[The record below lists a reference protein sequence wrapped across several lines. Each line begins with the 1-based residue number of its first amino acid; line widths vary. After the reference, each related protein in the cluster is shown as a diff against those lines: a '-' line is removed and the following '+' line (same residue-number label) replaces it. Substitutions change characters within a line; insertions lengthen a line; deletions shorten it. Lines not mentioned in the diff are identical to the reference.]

1 MAHRVGR
8 RHLTVSAV
16 ERQVH
21 GYQQGHQLLAASML
35 LPKAEQSVINQLSDV
50 AGPLRPRE
58 RFEPYLT
65 AYPLPS
71 GKRFVLARTWQD
83 LTVTRAGCVRT
94 LSLVIPMD
102 EWIEADGLSAYL
114 AQFRMDRLPDARDA
128 TQVVVQDT
136 GTEPL
141 PPASPFNGSE
151 LLEALFLEDARPVV
165 MLDALEPQLVATRVL
180 TALWPSLRRR
190 FAVSTFARSPR
201 KVGGRDFD
209 LVFAP
214 KDARS
219 RFADWNG
226 RRVDGRSV
234 QDGRHRWTRAIVAR
248 VFDQPHPRLLTA
260 SEIRLVGGNEASQDD
275 AAVLRIALLWD
286 ELATKIH
293 NTPTAALGLLD
304 IVNSGKVSEALA
316 AETIEP
322 SLVEAANRA
331 STTFA
336 DDEAWSFL
344 GAISRKLQGRS
355 MPAGRAAVSG
365 AVERL
370 AARAP
375 EGAVSLLTQEDPRG
389 ALTELVP
396 RIAWG
401 LSRNFTDRSGSALR
415 EAAPAVL
422 GRLLAH
428 GDTLAGHVAHDRS
441 LIERLGQVLP
451 ALDDETLDA
460 VGQRLLPRLIEDW
473 QLPAAKPLIQR
484 LDAPRL
490 VSELRHLGQANDFAG
505 VKLSG
510 FVLDSA
516 LSATA
521 KEDVRSTLV
530 TLARTSRRNNMIA
543 RTLVPGAADARWL
556 HGIDAELLDRGSA
569 TAMLLDL
576 LGRADDLQ
584 FVAILRDE
592 CVGAHALSV
601 MESEA
606 PELLLRA
613 MSGDALT
620 LDTFARVLLRVLE
633 YIQGEARLKLA
644 EHALHRCLSNRF
656 GGDEIDLIASLL
668 SAVGNGLDAA
678 WFARTGLGR
687 NVDRATA
694 SRNMVAL
701 ERATPPARLQAAWAM
716 EDIARMLVQRPNLDL
731 DTAAVEACAA
741 LMLYAEKVAPKAH
754 LLAAGRLMPVLLRSR
769 DRPVSSMIVAAFPS
783 VHRELA
789 RVGEV
794 SDLFKFIT
802 FFDWDRCK
810 AARHELVDA
819 FMSSSWPPSDLAL
832 TACRTKEVSKILRR
846 VGKRYGGKNYLERI
860 MFETEKLP
868 TDCRSMIENE
878 LMGIRYNR
886 VSDNDLL

>member
-1 MAHRVGR
+1 MV
-8 RHLTVSAV
+8 
-16 ERQVH
+16 
-21 GYQQGHQLLAASML
+21 
-35 LPKAEQSVINQLSDV
+35 NQLSDV

-102 EWIEADGLSAYL
+102 EWVEADGLSAYL
-114 AQFRMDRLPDARDA
+114 DQLWLDRLPDARDV
-128 TQVVVQDT
+128 TQIVVQDM
-136 GTEPL
+136 GTESL
-141 PPASPFNGSE
+141 PPASPFNSSE

-165 MLDALEPQLVATRVL
+165 MLDALEPELVATRLL
-180 TALWPSLRRR
+180 TALWPALRRR

-201 KVGGRDFD
+201 KIGGRDFD

-219 RFADWNG
+219 RFADWSG
-226 RRVDGRSV
+226 RRVDGRSM
-234 QDGRHRWTRAIVAR
+234 QDGRHRWTGAIVAR
-248 VFDQPHPRLLTA
+248 VFDQPHPRLLTV
-260 SEIRLVGGNEASQDD
+260 SEIGLVGGNEARQDD
-275 AAVLRIALLWD
+275 AAALRIALLWD

-293 NTPTAALGLLD
+293 STPTAALGLLD
-304 IVNSGKVSEALA
+304 IINSGKVRGALA
-316 AETIEP
+316 LETIEP
-322 SLVEAANRA
+322 SVAEAANRA
-331 STTFA
+331 SKTFA

-355 MPAGRAAVSG
+355 MPAGRAAVAD

-370 AARAP
+370 TARAP
-375 EGAVSLLTQEDPRG
+375 EGAVSLLSQEDPRG

-396 RIAWG
+396 HIASG

-422 GRLLAH
+422 GRLLAQ
-428 GDTLAGHVAHDRS
+428 GDPLVGHVANDRA
-441 LIERLGQVLP
+441 LVERLGQILP

-460 VGQRLLPRLIEDW
+460 LGQSLLPRLIEDW
-473 QLPAAKPLIQR
+473 QLPAAEPLIRR

-490 VSELRHLGQANDFAG
+490 TSELRHLGQTNDFAG
-505 VKLSG
+505 ARLSG
-510 FVLDSA
+510 FVLDRA
-516 LSATA
+516 LSAGT
-521 KEDVRSTLV
+521 KENVQSTLV
-530 TLARTSRRNNMIA
+530 TLPPTLRRNQMIA
-543 RTLVPGAADARWL
+543 RTLVPGAKDARWL
-556 HGIDAELLDRGSA
+556 HGLDAELLDRGSA

-576 LGRADDLQ
+576 LGRADDRQ
-584 FVAILRDE
+584 FAAILGEKR
-592 CVGAHALSV
+592 VGAHALSV
-601 MESEA
+601 MESET

-620 LDTFARVLLRVLE
+620 LDTFARVLPRVLNSL
-633 YIQGEARLKLA
+633 QGEARLKLA
-644 EHALHRCLSNRF
+644 EHALHRCLRDRF

-668 SAVGNGLDAA
+668 SAVGNGLDGA

-687 NVDRATA
+687 NVDGTTA

-701 ERATPPARLQAAWAM
+701 RRATPPSRLQAAWAI

-731 DTAAVEACAA
+731 DLAAADACAV
-741 LMLYAEKVAPKAH
+741 LMLCAEKVAPKAH
-754 LLAAGRLMPVLLRSR
+754 LLAAGLLMPVLLRSR

-789 RVGEV
+789 RVDEV
-794 SDLFKFIT
+794 PDLFKFIT

-819 FMSSSWPPSDLAL
+819 FMSSSWPPLDLAL
-832 TACRTKEVSKILRR
+832 TACRTKEVTKILRR
-846 VGKRYGGKNYLERI
+846 VGKRHGGSNYLGRI
-860 MFETEKLP
+860 ISEISDLP
-868 TDCRSMIENE
+868 MDCRLVITSE
-878 LMGIRYNR
+878 LTEIQKTTNL
-886 VSDNDLL
+886 DND

>member
-1 MAHRVGR
+1 
-8 RHLTVSAV
+8 
-16 ERQVH
+16 
-21 GYQQGHQLLAASML
+21 ML
-35 LPKAEQSVINQLSDV
+35 LSKAEQSVVNQLSDV
-50 AGPLRPRE
+50 TGPLRPRE

-102 EWIEADGLSAYL
+102 EWAEADSLAAYL
-114 AQFRMDRLPDARDA
+114 DQLRLDRLPDARDA
-128 TQVVVQDT
+128 TQVVVQDP
-136 GTEPL
+136 GTAPL
-141 PPASPFNGSE
+141 PPVPPFNGSE
-151 LLEALFLEDARPVV
+151 LLEALFLEDARPIV
-165 MLDALEPQLVATRVL
+165 MLDALEPELVATRLL

-190 FAVSTFARSPR
+190 FAVSTFVRSPR
-201 KVGGRDFD
+201 KVGGRDFN

-226 RRVDGRSV
+226 RRVDGRSM
-234 QDGRHRWTRAIVAR
+234 QDGRHRWTGAIVAR
-248 VFDQPHPRLLTA
+248 VFDQPYPRLLTV
-260 SEIRLVGGNEASQDD
+260 SEIGLVSGNEASQDD
-275 AAVLRIALLWD
+275 AAALRIALLWD

-304 IVNSGKVSEALA
+304 IVNSGKVRDALA
-316 AETIEP
+316 VATIEP

-336 DDEAWSFL
+336 DDEAWSFF

-355 MPAGRAAVSG
+355 MPAGRAAVAD

-375 EGAVSLLTQEDPRG
+375 EGGVSLLSQEDPRG

-401 LSRNFTDRSGSALR
+401 LSRNFTDRSVSALR

-422 GRLLAH
+422 GRLLAR
-428 GDTLAGHVAHDRS
+428 GDPLAGHVADDRP
-441 LIERLGQVLP
+441 LLERLGQVLP

-460 VGQRLLPRLIEDW
+460 IGESLLPRLIEDW
-473 QLPAAKPLIQR
+473 QLPAAEPLIRR

-490 VSELRHLGQANDFAG
+490 ASELRHLGQANDFAG
-505 VKLSG
+505 AKLSG
-510 FVLDSA
+510 LVLDRA
-516 LSATA
+516 LSAGL

-530 TLARTSRRNNMIA
+530 TLAPTSRRNDMIA
-543 RTLVPGAADARWL
+543 QTLVPGAEDARWL
-556 HGIDAELLDRGSA
+556 HGLNAEFLDRGSA
-569 TAMLLDL
+569 TTMLLDL
-576 LGRADDLQ
+576 LGRANDWQ
-584 FVAILRDE
+584 FAAILRDE
-592 CVGAHALSV
+592 RVGAHALSV

-620 LDTFARVLLRVLE
+620 VDTFARVLPRVLKNL
-633 YIQGEARLKLA
+633 QGEARLKLA
-644 EHALHRCLSNRF
+644 EHALHRCLTDRF

-668 SAVGNGLDAA
+668 SAVGDGFDGE
-678 WFARTGLGR
+678 WFARAGLGR
-687 NVDRATA
+687 NVDGETA
-694 SRNMVAL
+694 SRNMAAL
-701 ERATPPARLQAAWAM
+701 GRATPPARLRAAWAM
-716 EDIARMLVQRPNLDL
+716 EHIAQMLIQRLTLDL
-731 DTAAVEACAA
+731 NTAAVEACAA

-754 LLAAGRLMPVLLRSR
+754 LLAAGLLMPVLLRSR
-769 DRPVSSMIVAAFPS
+769 DLPVSPMIVAGFPA

-789 RVGEV
+789 RVEEV
-794 SDLFKFIT
+794 PDVFKFIM

-819 FMSSSWPPSDLAL
+819 FMSSSWPPSDLVL
-832 TACRTKEVSKILRR
+832 TACRTKEVPKILRR
-846 VGKRYGGKNYLERI
+846 VGNRYGGNDYLERI
-860 MFETEKLP
+860 TSETERLP
-868 TDCRSMIENE
+868 LDCRSMIENE
-878 LMGIRYNR
+878 LSKNR
-886 VSDNDLL
+886 KRLISDGD

>member
-1 MAHRVGR
+1 MGHRY
-8 RHLTVSAV
+8 LTVSAV

-21 GYQQGHQLLAASML
+21 GYQQGHQLLAGSML
-35 LPKAEQSVINQLSDV
+35 LPKVEQSVVNQLSDV

-102 EWIEADGLSAYL
+102 EWVEADGLSAYL
-114 AQFRMDRLPDARDA
+114 DQLWLDRLPDARDV
-128 TQVVVQDT
+128 TQIVVQDM
-136 GTEPL
+136 GTESL
-141 PPASPFNGSE
+141 PPASPFNSSE

-165 MLDALEPQLVATRVL
+165 MLDALEPELVATRLL
-180 TALWPSLRRR
+180 TALWPALRRR

-201 KVGGRDFD
+201 KIGGRDFD

-219 RFADWNG
+219 RFADWSG
-226 RRVDGRSV
+226 RRVDGRSM
-234 QDGRHRWTRAIVAR
+234 QDGRHRWTGAIVAR
-248 VFDQPHPRLLTA
+248 VFDQPHPRLLTV
-260 SEIRLVGGNEASQDD
+260 SEIGLVGGNEARQDD
-275 AAVLRIALLWD
+275 AAALRIALLWD

-293 NTPTAALGLLD
+293 STPTAALGLLD
-304 IVNSGKVSEALA
+304 IINSGKVRGALA
-316 AETIEP
+316 LETIEP
-322 SLVEAANRA
+322 SVAEAANRA
-331 STTFA
+331 SKTFA

-355 MPAGRAAVSG
+355 MPAGRAAVAD

-370 AARAP
+370 TARAP
-375 EGAVSLLTQEDPRG
+375 EGAVSLLSQEDPRG

-396 RIAWG
+396 HIASG

-422 GRLLAH
+422 GRLLAQ
-428 GDTLAGHVAHDRS
+428 GDPLVGHVANDRA
-441 LIERLGQVLP
+441 LVERLGQILP

-460 VGQRLLPRLIEDW
+460 LGQSLLPRLIEDW
-473 QLPAAKPLIQR
+473 QLPAAEPLIRR

-490 VSELRHLGQANDFAG
+490 TSELRHLGQTNDFAG
-505 VKLSG
+505 ARLSG
-510 FVLDSA
+510 FVLDRA
-516 LSATA
+516 LSAGT
-521 KEDVRSTLV
+521 KENVQSTLV
-530 TLARTSRRNNMIA
+530 TLPPTLRRNQMIA
-543 RTLVPGAADARWL
+543 RTLVPGAKDARWL
-556 HGIDAELLDRGSA
+556 HGLDAELLDRGSA

-576 LGRADDLQ
+576 LGRADDRQ
-584 FVAILRDE
+584 FAAILGEKR
-592 CVGAHALSV
+592 VGAHALSV
-601 MESEA
+601 MESET

-620 LDTFARVLLRVLE
+620 LDTFARVLPRVLNSL
-633 YIQGEARLKLA
+633 QGEARLKLA
-644 EHALHRCLSNRF
+644 EHALHRCLRDRF

-668 SAVGNGLDAA
+668 SAVGNGLDGA

-687 NVDRATA
+687 NVDGTTA

-701 ERATPPARLQAAWAM
+701 RRATPPSRLQAAWAI

-731 DTAAVEACAA
+731 DLAAADACAV
-741 LMLYAEKVAPKAH
+741 LMLCAEKVAPKAH
-754 LLAAGRLMPVLLRSR
+754 LLAAGLLMPVLLRSR

-789 RVGEV
+789 RVDEV
-794 SDLFKFIT
+794 PDLFKFIT

-819 FMSSSWPPSDLAL
+819 FMSSSWPPLDLAL
-832 TACRTKEVSKILRR
+832 TACRTKEVTKILRR
-846 VGKRYGGKNYLERI
+846 VGKRHGGSNYLGRI
-860 MFETEKLP
+860 ISEIADLP
-868 TDCRSMIENE
+868 MDCRLVITSE
-878 LMGIRYNR
+878 LTEIQKTTNL
-886 VSDNDLL
+886 DND

>member
-1 MAHRVGR
+1 M
-8 RHLTVSAV
+8 SSV

-21 GYQQGHQLLAASML
+21 GYRQGHQLLAASML
-35 LPKAEQSVINQLSDV
+35 LPKTEQSVVNQLSDV
-50 AGPLRPRE
+50 AGPLGPRE

-83 LTVTRAGCVRT
+83 LTVARAGCVRT
-94 LSLVIPMD
+94 LSLVIPID
-102 EWIEADGLSAYL
+102 EWVEADCLSGYL
-114 AQFRMDRLPDARDA
+114 NQLWLDRLPDVRDA
-128 TQVVVQDT
+128 TQVVVRDT

-141 PPASPFNGSE
+141 PPAPPFNGSE
-151 LLEALFLEDARPVV
+151 LVEALFLEDARPVV
-165 MLDALEPQLVATRVL
+165 MLDALEPELVATRLL
-180 TALWPSLRRR
+180 TALWPSLRGR

-201 KVGGRDFD
+201 KLGGRDFD

-234 QDGRHRWTRAIVAR
+234 QEGRHRWTGTIVAR
-248 VFDQPHPRLLTA
+248 VFEQPHPRLLTV
-260 SEIRLVGGNEASQDD
+260 SETELVCGNEASQDD
-275 AAVLRIALLWD
+275 AAALRIALLWE

-304 IVNSGKVSEALA
+304 IVNSGKVRDALA
-316 AETIEP
+316 VKAIEP

-336 DDEAWSFL
+336 DDDAWSFL
-344 GAISRKLQGRS
+344 SAISRKLQGRP
-355 MPAGRAAVSG
+355 MWAGRAAV
-365 AVERL
+365 ADAIERL

-375 EGAVSLLTQEDPRG
+375 EGAVSLLSQEDPRG
-389 ALTELVP
+389 ALSDLVP

-401 LSRNFTDRSGSALR
+401 LSRNFTDRTESALR
-415 EAAPAVL
+415 AAAPAVL
-422 GRLLAH
+422 GRLLAQ
-428 GDTLAGHVAHDRS
+428 GDPLAGHVADDRP
-441 LIERLGQVLP
+441 LVERLGQILP

-460 VGQRLLPRLIEDW
+460 VGQSLLPRLIEDW
-473 QLPAAKPLIQR
+473 QIPAAEPLIRR
-484 LDAPRL
+484 LDAARL
-490 VSELRHLGQANDFAG
+490 ASELRHLGQANDFAG
-505 VKLSG
+505 ARLSV
-510 FVLDSA
+510 FVLDMA
-516 LSATA
+516 LSAGT

-530 TLARTSRRNNMIA
+530 TLSPTSRRNEMIA
-543 RTLVPGAADARWL
+543 RTLVPCAEDALWL
-556 HGIDAELLDRGSA
+556 HGLDAELLDRGSA

-576 LGRADDLQ
+576 LSRADDWQ
-584 FVAILRDE
+584 FAAILRDKL
-592 CVGAHALSV
+592 VGAHALSV
-601 MESEA
+601 MESDA
-606 PELLLRA
+606 PKLLLRA

-620 LDTFARVLLRVLE
+620 VDIFVRLLPRVLI

-644 EHALHRCLSNRF
+644 EHGLHRCLRDRF

-668 SAVGNGLDAA
+668 SAVGDALDAA

-687 NVDRATA
+687 NVDGATA

-701 ERATPPARLQAAWAM
+701 MRATQSARLRAAWAI
-716 EDIARMLVQRPNLDL
+716 EDIARMLVQRPNIDL
-731 DTAAVEACAA
+731 DMAAVEACAA
-741 LMLYAEKVAPKAH
+741 LMLYAEEVAPKAH
-754 LLAAGRLMPVLLRSR
+754 LLAAGLLMPVLLRSR
-769 DRPVSSMIVAAFPS
+769 DRPVSPMIVAAFPA

-789 RVGEV
+789 RVDEV

-819 FMSSSWPPSDLAL
+819 FMSSSWRPSDLAL

-846 VGKRYGGKNYLERI
+846 VGKQPTGGNYLSRI
-860 MFETEKLP
+860 IFEIEILP
-868 TDCRSMIENE
+868 KECRSMVKSV
-878 LMGIRYNR
+878 LVGISHNTIPD
-886 VSDNDLL
+886 SD

>member
-1 MAHRVGR
+1 MP
-8 RHLTVSAV
+8 
-16 ERQVH
+16 
-21 GYQQGHQLLAASML
+21 
-35 LPKAEQSVINQLSDV
+35 LPKAEQSVVNQLSDV

-65 AYPLPS
+65 AYPLPG

-83 LTVTRAGCVRT
+83 LTVARAGCVRT
-94 LSLVIPMD
+94 LSLVIPMG
-102 EWIEADGLSAYL
+102 EWVEANGLSAYL
-114 AQFRMDRLPDARDA
+114 GQLRLDRLPDARDA
-128 TQVVVQDT
+128 TQVVIRDT
-136 GTEPL
+136 EIEPL
-141 PPASPFNGSE
+141 PPAPSFNGSE

-165 MLDALEPQLVATRVL
+165 MLDALEPELVATRLL
-180 TALWPSLRRR
+180 TALWPSMRRR

-234 QDGRHRWTRAIVAR
+234 QDGRHRWTGAIVAR
-248 VFDQPHPRLLTA
+248 VFDQPHPRLLTV
-260 SEIRLVGGNEASQDD
+260 SETGLVGGNDAGQDD
-275 AAVLRIALLWD
+275 AAALRIALLWG

-304 IVNSGKVSEALA
+304 IVNSGKVRDALA
-316 AETIEP
+316 VVAIEP

-336 DDEAWSFL
+336 DDDAWGFL

-355 MPAGRAAVSG
+355 MPAGRAAVAD

-375 EGAVSLLTQEDPRG
+375 EGAVSLLSQEDPRG

-401 LSRNFTDRSGSALR
+401 LGSNFTDRAERALR

-422 GRLLAH
+422 GRLLAQ
-428 GDTLAGHVAHDRS
+428 GDTLAGHVANDHP
-441 LIERLGQVLP
+441 LVERLGQVLP

-460 VGQRLLPRLIEDW
+460 VGPSLLPRLVDDW
-473 QLPAAKPLIQR
+473 QLPAAAPLIRR
-484 LDAPRL
+484 LDAPQL
-490 VSELRHLGQANDFAG
+490 ALELYHLGQANDFAG
-505 VKLSG
+505 AKLSSL
-510 FVLDSA
+510 VLDRA
-516 LSATA
+516 LFTGT

-530 TLARTSRRNNMIA
+530 TLPQTSRRNEMIA
-543 RTLVPGAADARWL
+543 RTLVPGAEDARWL
-556 HGIDAELLDRGSA
+556 HGLDAELLDRGSA

-576 LGRADDLQ
+576 LGRADDRQ
-584 FVAILRDE
+584 FAAMLRDKR
-592 CVGAHALSV
+592 VGAHALSV

-606 PELLLRA
+606 PKLLLRA

-620 LDTFARVLLRVLE
+620 VETFARVLPRVLE
-633 YIQGEARLKLA
+633 DLQGEARLKLA
-644 EHALHRCLSNRF
+644 GNALHRVLRDRF
-656 GGDEIDLIASLL
+656 SGDEINLIASLL
-668 SAVGNGLDAA
+668 SAVGDGLDGA

-687 NVDRATA
+687 GVDGATA

-701 ERATPPARLQAAWAM
+701 RRATQPARLRAAWAM
-716 EDIARMLVQRPNLDL
+716 EDIARTLVQRQDLDL
-731 DTAAVEACAA
+731 DAAAAEACAA
-741 LMLYAEKVAPKAH
+741 LMLDAEKVAPRALLSAAGH
-754 LLAAGRLMPVLLRSR
+754 LLPVLLKSR
-769 DRPVSSMIVAAFPS
+769 DRPVSPMIVAAFPS

-789 RVGEV
+789 RYDEV
-794 SDLFKFIT
+794 PDLFKFIP

-832 TACRTKEVSKILRR
+832 TACRTGEVSKILRR
-846 VGKRYGGKNYLERI
+846 IGQQHNGKRYLRRLASEI
-860 MFETEKLP
+860 EALAD
-868 TDCRSMIENE
+868 DCRLEIRSELIGIEQHITSE
-878 LMGIRYNR
+878 GR
-886 VSDNDLL
+886 

>member
-1 MAHRVGR
+1 MV
-8 RHLTVSAV
+8 
-16 ERQVH
+16 
-21 GYQQGHQLLAASML
+21 
-35 LPKAEQSVINQLSDV
+35 NQLSDV
-50 AGPLRPRE
+50 AGPLRPQE
-58 RFEPYLT
+58 RFKPYLT

-83 LTVTRAGCVRT
+83 PTVARAGCVRT

-102 EWIEADGLSAYL
+102 EWVEADGLSAYL
-114 AQFRMDRLPDARDA
+114 DQLRLDRLPDARDA
-128 TQVVVQDT
+128 TQVVVWDT
-136 GTEPL
+136 GTELLPL
-141 PPASPFNGSE
+141 APPFNGSE

-165 MLDALEPQLVATRVL
+165 MLDALEPELVATRLL
-180 TALWPSLRRR
+180 TALWPSLKRR

-234 QDGRHRWTRAIVAR
+234 QDGRHRWTGAIVAR
-248 VFDQPHPRLLTA
+248 VFGQPHPRLLTV
-260 SEIRLVGGNEASQDD
+260 SETGLVGGNEASQDD
-275 AAVLRIALLWD
+275 ASALRIALLWD

-304 IVNSGKVSEALA
+304 IINSGKVRDALA
-316 AETIEP
+316 VKAIEP

-336 DDEAWSFL
+336 DDDAWSFL

-355 MPAGRAAVSG
+355 MPAGRAAVAD
-365 AVERL
+365 AVEKL

-375 EGAVSLLTQEDPRG
+375 EGAVSLLSQEDPRG
-389 ALTELVP
+389 ALNELVP

-401 LSRNFTDRSGSALR
+401 LSRNFTDRSESALR

-422 GRLLAH
+422 GRLLAQ
-428 GDTLAGHVAHDRS
+428 GDPLAGHVADDRP
-441 LIERLGQVLP
+441 LVERLGQVLP

-460 VGQRLLPRLIEDW
+460 VGQSLLPQLIEDW
-473 QLPAAKPLIQR
+473 QLPAAEPLVRR

-490 VSELRHLGQANDFAG
+490 ALELRHLGQANDFAG
-505 VKLSG
+505 AKLSG
-510 FVLDSA
+510 FVLDRA
-516 LSATA
+516 LSAGP

-530 TLARTSRRNNMIA
+530 TLPPTLRRNEMIA
-543 RTLVPGAADARWL
+543 RTLVPGAEDARWL
-556 HGIDAELLDRGSA
+556 HGLDAELLDRGSA

-576 LGRADDLQ
+576 LGRADDRQ
-584 FVAILRDE
+584 FVAILRDKR
-592 CVGAHALSV
+592 VGAHALSV

-620 LDTFARVLLRVLE
+620 VDMFARVLPRVLK
-633 YIQGEARLKLA
+633 YLQGEARLKLA
-644 EHALHRCLSNRF
+644 EHALHRCLRDRF
-656 GGDEIDLIASLL
+656 GGDEIDLIVSLL
-668 SAVGNGLDAA
+668 SAVGDGLDGA

-687 NVDRATA
+687 NVDGATA

-701 ERATPPARLQAAWAM
+701 RRATQPARLRAAWAM

-731 DTAAVEACAA
+731 DTAAMEACAA
-741 LMLYAEKVAPKAH
+741 LMLSAEKVAPKAL
-754 LLAAGRLMPVLLRSR
+754 LLAAGLLMPVLLRSR
-769 DRPVSSMIVAAFPS
+769 DRPVSPMIVAAFPS

-789 RVGEV
+789 RVDEV

-819 FMSSSWPPSDLAL
+819 FMSSSWPPLDLAL

-846 VGKRYGGKNYLERI
+846 VGKQYGGSNYLERI
-860 MFETEKLP
+860 TSEIDRVPKE
-868 TDCRSMIENE
+868 CRSMIEREIFEIQNS
-878 LMGIRYNR
+878 LM
-886 VSDNDLL
+886 SDSD

>member
-1 MAHRVGR
+1 MV
-8 RHLTVSAV
+8 
-16 ERQVH
+16 
-21 GYQQGHQLLAASML
+21 
-35 LPKAEQSVINQLSDV
+35 NQLSDV

-65 AYPLPS
+65 AYPLPG

-83 LTVTRAGCVRT
+83 LTVARAGCVRT
-94 LSLVIPMD
+94 LSLVIPMG
-102 EWIEADGLSAYL
+102 EWVEADGLSAYL
-114 AQFRMDRLPDARDA
+114 GQLRLDRLPDARDA
-128 TQVVVQDT
+128 TQVVIRDT
-136 GTEPL
+136 EIEPL
-141 PPASPFNGSE
+141 PPAPSFNGSE

-165 MLDALEPQLVATRVL
+165 MLDALEPELVATRLL
-180 TALWPSLRRR
+180 TALWPSMRRR

-234 QDGRHRWTRAIVAR
+234 QDGRHRWTGAIVAR
-248 VFDQPHPRLLTA
+248 VFDQPHPRLLTV
-260 SEIRLVGGNEASQDD
+260 SETGLVGGNDAGQDD
-275 AAVLRIALLWD
+275 AAALRIALLWG

-304 IVNSGKVSEALA
+304 IVNSGKVRDALA
-316 AETIEP
+316 VVAIEP

-336 DDEAWSFL
+336 DDDAWGFL

-355 MPAGRAAVSG
+355 MPAGRAAVAD

-375 EGAVSLLTQEDPRG
+375 EGAVSLLSQEDPRG
-389 ALTELVP
+389 ALTEFVP
-396 RIAWG
+396 RIASG
-401 LSRNFTDRSGSALR
+401 LGSNFTDRAERALR

-422 GRLLAH
+422 GRLLAQ
-428 GDTLAGHVAHDRS
+428 GDTLAGHVANDHP
-441 LIERLGQVLP
+441 LVERLGQVLP

-460 VGQRLLPRLIEDW
+460 VGPSLLPRLVDDW
-473 QLPAAKPLIQR
+473 QLPAAAPLIRR
-484 LDAPRL
+484 LDAPQL
-490 VSELRHLGQANDFAG
+490 ALELYHLGQANDFAG
-505 VKLSG
+505 AKLSSL
-510 FVLDSA
+510 VLDRA
-516 LSATA
+516 LFAGT

-530 TLARTSRRNNMIA
+530 TLPQTSRRNEMIA
-543 RTLVPGAADARWL
+543 RTLVPGAEDARWL
-556 HGIDAELLDRGSA
+556 HGLDAELLDRGSA

-576 LGRADDLQ
+576 LGRADDRQ
-584 FVAILRDE
+584 FAAMLRDKR
-592 CVGAHALSV
+592 VGAHALSV

-606 PELLLRA
+606 PKLLLRA

-620 LDTFARVLLRVLE
+620 VETFARVLPRVLE
-633 YIQGEARLKLA
+633 DLQGEARLKLA
-644 EHALHRCLSNRF
+644 GHALHRFLRDRF
-656 GGDEIDLIASLL
+656 SGDEINLIASLL
-668 SAVGNGLDAA
+668 SAVGDGLDGA

-687 NVDRATA
+687 GVDGATA

-701 ERATPPARLQAAWAM
+701 RRATQPARLRAAWAM
-716 EDIARMLVQRPNLDL
+716 EDIARTLVQRQDLDL
-731 DTAAVEACAA
+731 DAAAAEACAA
-741 LMLYAEKVAPKAH
+741 LMLDAEKVAPRALLSAAGH
-754 LLAAGRLMPVLLRSR
+754 LLPVLLKSR
-769 DRPVSSMIVAAFPS
+769 DRPVSPMIVAAFPS

-789 RVGEV
+789 RYDEV
-794 SDLFKFIT
+794 PDLFKFIP

-832 TACRTKEVSKILRR
+832 TACRTGEVSKILRR
-846 VGKRYGGKNYLERI
+846 IGQQHNGRRYLGRLASEI
-860 MFETEKLP
+860 EALAD
-868 TDCRSMIENE
+868 DCRIKIRSELIRIEQHIASE
-878 LMGIRYNR
+878 GE
-886 VSDNDLL
+886 

>member
-1 MAHRVGR
+1 M
-8 RHLTVSAV
+8 SAV

-35 LPKAEQSVINQLSDV
+35 LPKEEQSVVNQLSDV

-58 RFEPYLT
+58 QFEPYLT

-94 LSLVIPMD
+94 LSLVILMD
-102 EWIEADGLSAYL
+102 EWVEADSLSAYL
-114 AQFRMDRLPDARDA
+114 AQLRLDRLPDARDA

-141 PPASPFNGSE
+141 PPVPPFNGSE
-151 LLEALFLEDARPVV
+151 LLEALFLEDARPIV
-165 MLDALEPQLVATRVL
+165 MLDALEPELVATRLL

-201 KVGGRDFD
+201 KVGGRDFN

-226 RRVDGRSV
+226 RRVDGRLV
-234 QDGRHRWTRAIVAR
+234 QDGRHRWTGAIVAR
-248 VFDQPHPRLLTA
+248 VFDQPYPRLLTV
-260 SEIRLVGGNEASQDD
+260 SETGLVGGNEAGQDD
-275 AAVLRIALLWD
+275 AAALRIALLWD

-304 IVNSGKVSEALA
+304 IVNSGKVRDALA
-316 AETIEP
+316 VETIEP

-336 DDEAWSFL
+336 DDEAWSFF

-355 MPAGRAAVSG
+355 MPAGHAAVAD

-375 EGAVSLLTQEDPRG
+375 EGAVSLLSQEDPRG

-396 RIAWG
+396 RIARG
-401 LSRNFTDRSGSALR
+401 LSRTFTDRSGSALR
-415 EAAPAVL
+415 EATPAVL
-422 GRLLAH
+422 GRLLAQ
-428 GDTLAGHVAHDRS
+428 GDPLAGHVADDRP
-441 LIERLGQVLP
+441 LVERLGQVLP

-460 VGQRLLPRLIEDW
+460 VGQSLLPRLIEDW
-473 QLPAAKPLIQR
+473 QLPAAEPLIRR

-490 VSELRHLGQANDFAG
+490 ALELRHLGQANDFAG

-510 FVLDSA
+510 LVLDRA
-516 LSATA
+516 LSAGT

-530 TLARTSRRNNMIA
+530 TLAPTSRRNEMIA
-543 RTLVPGAADARWL
+543 RTLVPGAEDARWL
-556 HGIDAELLDRGSA
+556 HGLDAELLDRGSA

-576 LGRADDLQ
+576 LGRADEQQ
-584 FVAILRDE
+584 FAAILWDKR
-592 CVGAHALSV
+592 VGAHALSV

-613 MSGDALT
+613 MSGNALT
-620 LDTFARVLLRVLE
+620 VDTFTKVLPRVLKYL
-633 YIQGEARLKLA
+633 QGEARLKLA
-644 EHALHRCLSNRF
+644 EHALHRCLRDRV
-656 GGDEIDLIASLL
+656 GGDEINLIASLL
-668 SAVGNGLDAA
+668 SAVGDSLDGA
-678 WFARTGLGR
+678 WFARTGLGG
-687 NVDRATA
+687 NLDGATA

-701 ERATPPARLQAAWAM
+701 GRATPPARRQAALAM
-716 EDIARMLVQRPNLDL
+716 EHIALMLVQRPNLDL
-731 DTAAVEACAA
+731 ETAAVEACAA
-741 LMLYAEKVAPKAH
+741 LMLYAEKVAPKAQ
-754 LLAAGRLMPVLLRSR
+754 LLAAGLLMPVLLRSR
-769 DRPVSSMIVAAFPS
+769 DRPVSPMIVVAFPS

-789 RVGEV
+789 RVDEV
-794 SDLFKFIT
+794 PDLFKFIT

-846 VGKRYGGKNYLERI
+846 VGKRDGGYNYLEQIRS
-860 MFETEKLP
+860 EVERLP
-868 TDCRSMIENE
+868 KDCRSMIESKLTDFWQNP
-878 LMGIRYNR
+878 I
-886 VSDNDLL
+886 SDND